1 MPMSKKPEKLYDWN
15 RAFVQML
22 MSMGLMTGPEMF
34 RGVKLI
40 CETFSDCN
48 GFPEM
53 DTKNKAD
60 VADMI
65 EELLKAAKRALEPL
79 III

>member
-1 MPMSKKPEKLYDWN
+1 
-15 RAFVQML
+15 
-22 MSMGLMTGPEMF
+22 MTGPEMF

-65 EELLKAAKRALEPL
+65 EELLKAANRALDPL
-79 III
+79 RLRIGLIQGDISKLCSHWSALFAYR